1 MSKIALVLPGNTFHA
16 NHPSETMDWMDQE
29 RYALPVFRKWHVPA
43 LVFFQGL
50 DFEMK
55 PWLLDEMQTPGSLEW
70 GNSTFSHTFIPLFPG
85 SSRDETRVKIGTVP
99 VTFFSEFYVP
109 QGPQIP
115 TEYTLVLAGNSALYS
130 GFAEHWSPKQGDIF
144 LEPYPHGAHA
154 IRFQQKIG
162 ILLREEWF
170 GPLLKAFFLFQRF
183 PLAGSHPE
191 NRDCLAEL
199 VAQVRDIAEDTH
211 DRVVVM
217 PLDLEAPWIG
227 SRFGAKVWEILFEE
241 LHRQNLLGVFTPVS
255 SHLNRFKQEAVETP
269 RPHRELTKWTT
280 WEVQLN
286 HMVRLNQFVPKIEHE
301 TIMRMIATGSDIFAA
316 WGIKIAERS
325 KRIKLPGVDFGGNAI
340 EIPISFNQSVIDIQ
354 LAADRAMTSG
364 SALRILL
371 RKLNQKDPLIR
382 TATEMAHR
390 NSW

>member
-1 MSKIALVLPGNTFHA
+1 
-16 NHPSETMDWMDQE
+16 MDKE
-29 RYALPVFRKWHVPA
+29 RYALPIFRNYNVPA

-55 PWLLDEMQTPGSLEW
+55 PWLKEEMQTTGSLEW

-85 SSRDETRVKIGTVP
+85 SSRDETRDKVGTVP

-115 TEYTLVLAGNSALYS
+115 TEFTLVLAGNSALYS

-144 LEPYPHGAHA
+144 LKPYPHDAHA
-154 IRFQQKIG
+154 IRFQNKVG

-183 PLAGSHPE
+183 PIAGSHPE
-191 NRDCLAEL
+191 GRDCLAEL
-199 VAQVRDIAEDTH
+199 VAQIRAIAEDGD

-227 SRFGAKVWEILFEE
+227 SRFGAKVWEILFDE
-241 LHRQNLLGVFTPVS
+241 LEKQKLLSVFTQVS
-255 SHLNRFKQEAVETP
+255 AQLGRFRKEAVETP

-286 HMVRLNQFVPKIEHE
+286 HIVRLNQLVATTERE
-301 TIMRMIATGSDIFAA
+301 ATLRMIATGSDIFAA
-316 WGIKIAERS
+316 WGIKIGERA
-325 KRIKLPGVDFGGNAI
+325 KRISLIGIDLSGSRI
-340 EIPISFNQSVIDIQ
+340 DLPISFNQSVIDVQ
-354 LAADRAMTSG
+354 LAASLALTTS
-364 SALRILL
+364 SSLL
-371 RKLNQKDPLIR
+371 KVLSRLDQHEPLVR
-382 TATEMAHR
+382 MATQMAKR
-390 NSW
+390 NMW